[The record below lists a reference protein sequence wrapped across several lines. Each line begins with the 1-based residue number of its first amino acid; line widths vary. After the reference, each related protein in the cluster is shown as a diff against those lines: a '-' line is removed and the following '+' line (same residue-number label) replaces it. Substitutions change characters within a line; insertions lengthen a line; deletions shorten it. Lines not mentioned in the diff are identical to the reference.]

1 MWNIAIPLSTRRKEL
16 EYEKRMSQKKM
27 ITDFDL
33 LQNEIDS
40 LIITCKTKL
49 IIFSSTK
56 ILCNILSK
64 NDFVNYF
71 PSLLRSGV
79 KIKILIDNEDN
90 VLLKQISTINDTNRL
105 NKIQLIHS
113 NKMVEFSECVII
125 SDDKYMLQ
133 IKYDMNNQLV
143 AFFSTEEY
151 STLLQEILFEKH
163 WNEVKS
169 LNIVNN

>member
-1 MWNIAIPLSTRRKEL
+1 VQ
-16 EYEKRMSQKKM
+16 Y
-27 ITDFDL
+27 
-33 LQNEIDS
+33 
-40 LIITCKTKL
+40 
-49 IIFSSTK
+49 
-56 ILCNILSK
+56 SK

-143 AFFSTEEY
+143 AFFSTEEN

-169 LNIVNN
+169 LNIVKNN